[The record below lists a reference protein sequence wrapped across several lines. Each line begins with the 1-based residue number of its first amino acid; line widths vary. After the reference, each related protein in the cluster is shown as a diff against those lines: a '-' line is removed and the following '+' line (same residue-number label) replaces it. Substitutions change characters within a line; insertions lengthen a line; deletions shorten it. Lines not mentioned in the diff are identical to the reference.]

1 MNNKEDFYKS
11 FEPEL
16 SPKQMLEYGVFGGS
30 YLGDT
35 IKEYPKAWFTK
46 PQLSKSFDR
55 RSSTVLIKTEIGPI
69 I

>member
-16 SPKQMLEYGVFGGS
+16 SPKQMLEYGVFEGS

-35 IKEYPKAWFTK
+35 IKEYLKVWFAKAK
-46 PQLSKSFDR
+46 LSKSFD
-55 RSSTVLIKTEIGPI
+55 EN
-69 I
+69 